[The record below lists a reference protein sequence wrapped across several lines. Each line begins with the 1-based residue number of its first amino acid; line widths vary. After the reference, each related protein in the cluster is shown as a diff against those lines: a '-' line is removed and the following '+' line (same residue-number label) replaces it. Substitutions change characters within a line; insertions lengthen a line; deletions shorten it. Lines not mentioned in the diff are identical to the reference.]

1 MIATCISSNE
11 EAHMNKAITAAL
23 ISALVCPGTGHFYL
37 KKYNI
42 GTLIS
47 AVSLSGLVY
56 LLYQAVERAKEISD
70 QILSGA
76 VPLDFNLIY
85 QMITEQPSGAKALYV
100 SIATW
105 AFIIGWLVG
114 VIDAYRLGHALDK
127 SLDKT
132 ISDKR

>member
-1 MIATCISSNE
+1 MTRCTSSNE
-11 EAHMNKAITAAL
+11 ETHMSKAITAAL

-37 KKYNI
+37 KKYKI

-56 LLYQAVERAKEISD
+56 LLYQAVERARDISD

-76 VPLDFNLIY
+76 IPLDFNLIY
-85 QMITEQPSGAKALYV
+85 PMITEQPSGSAALYI

-105 AFIIGWLVG
+105 VFIISWLVG
-114 VIDAYRLGHALDK
+114 VIDAYRQGRALDK
-127 SLDKT
+127 SLDK
-132 ISDKR
+132 SGKR